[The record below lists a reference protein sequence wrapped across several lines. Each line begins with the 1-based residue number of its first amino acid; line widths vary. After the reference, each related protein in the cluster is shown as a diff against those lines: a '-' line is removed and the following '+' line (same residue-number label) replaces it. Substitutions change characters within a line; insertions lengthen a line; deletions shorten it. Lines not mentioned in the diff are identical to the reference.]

1 LKTLL
6 PLAFLF
12 IGVFCGCNNKK
23 ANTTDD
29 DKKPATDSTADMLI
43 YLSSANNLQQLLCQN
58 WQNKEDTDD
67 GILDSG
73 GGGDDGLQIP
83 FRGYCFFEDGG
94 ILQNPR
100 DEIKLGKW
108 AMDEK
113 AKIIN
118 IVFEDDKKKTCV
130 LKAIGV
136 KNLLLQNGNDAPV
149 KFIAD
154 GKKYENPEDDPFYP
168 ANNRWRIKPIR
179 AESNSAIKQRVIQCV
194 LFYNKFLQDQV
205 NRKMT
210 VISFYGIPSCFTWYK
225 GGISIINK
233 DKIGP
238 KWIGCF
244 YNKVQA
250 IKGQQMLKGVISKKY
265 KWDAAE
271 KNWVKQSADVLLQIA
286 DALRPS

>member
-1 LKTLL
+1 MKTIL

-12 IGVFCGCNNKK
+12 IGVFYGCNNKK
-23 ANTTDD
+23 TNTTDD
-29 DKKPATDSTADMLI
+29 DKKSATDTTTDAMVH
-43 YLSSANNLQQLLCQN
+43 LSSANTLPQLLCQN

-67 GILDSG
+67 GILDNGSD
-73 GGGDDGLQIP
+73 DDGLQIP

-94 ILQNPR
+94 IVQNPR

-108 AMDEK
+108 TMDEK
-113 AKIIN
+113 TKIIN
-118 IVFEDDKKKTCV
+118 IVFDDGKKKTCV

-136 KNLLLQNGNDAPV
+136 KNLLLQNGNEAPV

-154 GKKYENPEDDPFYP
+154 GKKYENPVDDPFYP
-168 ANNRWRIKPIR
+168 ANNRWRIKPLR
-179 AESNSAIKQRVIQCV
+179 SESDSAIRLRVIQCV
-194 LFYNKFLQDQV
+194 VFYHKFLQDHV
-205 NRKMT
+205 NRQMT

-244 YNKVQA
+244 YNKEQA
-250 IKGQQMLKGVISKKY
+250 IKGQQMLEDVISKKY

-286 DALRPS
+286 DTLR